1 MLTLYGIKNCDTV
14 RKARKWLDQRSVT
27 YQFSDVRET
36 PVAKT
41 RLEQWLTSAGDVILN
56 KRSTSWK
63 QLPESEKM
71 LTDDSALI
79 SLLQKHPTLI
89 KRPVL
94 ENDSAVLVGFSTDS
108 YHQFIENN

>member
-14 RKARKWLDQRSVT
+14 RKARKWLDQHGVA

-41 RLEQWLTSAGDVILN
+41 RLEQWLNSAGDVILN

-63 QLPESEKM
+63 QLSESEKV
-71 LTDDSALI
+71 LANGAAVI

-94 ENDSAVLVGFSTDS
+94 EKESNVLVGFSTDS
-108 YHQFIENN
+108 YHQFIESN